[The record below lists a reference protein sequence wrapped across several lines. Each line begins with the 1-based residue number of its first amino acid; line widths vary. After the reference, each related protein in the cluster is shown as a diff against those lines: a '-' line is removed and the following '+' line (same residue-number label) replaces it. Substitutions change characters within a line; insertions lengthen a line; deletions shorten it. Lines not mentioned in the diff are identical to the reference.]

1 MYCSLFLSRWPIWE
15 AFARSSVRQR
25 QRPDPRQPT
34 RPVRGC
40 PALTEQGCPSSGKS
54 SYASPTA
61 IIGPQRRLLSRFLAW
76 CRPVNLASAQG
87 PLQTHPPPAPPPAP
101 APPRAGPAAQRAP
114 SAARAAPRA
123 APAAPRQVARPPA
136 PRPAAQAPARAPAS
150 VQRARPQRPA
160 AVQRAQPQRPAA
172 VQRTPQ
178 QRQVQERQLQLRAR
192 QARPQQ
198 SAPKQVEKGPS
209 RPNVA
214 TKPSARPVARSQA
227 SDQQRREVR
236 QRLFG
241 NPGVQRISRSQLNV
255 ALAMGSRI
263 PRRHRLYRFTPA
275 LLAIIPA
282 YAAYQYLIVDDTICV
297 VDPDSYAIVDVIP
310 SSIEQAGPQSAE
322 RPALALS
329 TDQMRCVMPLPRR
342 IKPGLIC
349 ASVSLSGP
357 RSHATSSYLP
367 SRKRDWPALPNL
379 RATATS
385 SWKMTWGLSTQS
397 TTLLAG

>member
-1 MYCSLFLSRWPIWE
+1 MNRVMQAIFTATIAL
-15 AFARSSVRQR
+15 AFVGAVQANETALA
-25 QRPDPRQPT
+25 QEPD
-34 RPVRGC
+34 
-40 PALTEQGCPSSGKS
+40 KDKK
-54 SYASPTA
+54 
-61 IIGPQRRLLSRFLAW
+61 
-76 CRPVNLASAQG
+76 
-87 PLQTHPPPAPPPAP
+87 
-101 APPRAGPAAQRAP
+101 PAAQRAP

-136 PRPAAQAPARAPAS
+136 PRPATQAPARAPAS

-160 AVQRAQPQRPAA
+160 AVQRAEPQRPAA

-209 RPNVA
+209 RPDVV
-214 TKPSARPVARSQA
+214 TKPSAQPVARSQA

-263 PRRHRLYRFTPA
+263 PRRHRLYRFAPA

-310 SSIEQAGPQSAE
+310 SSIEQD

-329 TDQMRCVMPLPRR
+329 TDQMRCVYAATPKDQARSNRRVRLALGAEIPRNVQLFAF
-342 IKPGLIC
+342 PEEGLAC
-349 ASVSLSGP
+349 AP
-357 RSHATSSYLP
+357 E
-367 SRKRDWPALPNL
+367 
-379 RATATS
+379 
-385 SWKMTWGLSTQS
+385 
-397 TTLLAG
+397 LAGYRYIVVEDDVGIVDPVDYAISGVITR

>member
-1 MYCSLFLSRWPIWE
+1 MNRVMQAIFTTTIALAFVGVVQANE
-15 AFARSSVRQR
+15 TAFAQA
-25 QRPDPRQPT
+25 PDKDKK
-34 RPVRGC
+34 
-40 PALTEQGCPSSGKS
+40 PA
-54 SYASPTA
+54 A
-61 IIGPQRRLLSRFLAW
+61 RR
-76 CRPVNLASAQG
+76 
-87 PLQTHPPPAPPPAP
+87 APP
-101 APPRAGPAAQRAP
+101 
-114 SAARAAPRA
+114 AARAAPRA

-160 AVQRAQPQRPAA
+160 AVQRAQSQRPAA

-198 SAPKQVEKGPS
+198 SAPKQVEKGPG
-209 RPNVA
+209 RPDVA
-214 TKPSARPVARSQA
+214 TKRSTQPVARSQA

-236 QRLFG
+236 QRLVG

-263 PRRHRLYRFTPA
+263 PRRHRLYRFAPA

-282 YAAYQYLIVDDTICV
+282 YAAYRYLIVDDTICV

-310 SSIEQAGPQSAE
+310 SSIEQASPQSAE

-329 TDQMRCVMPLPRR
+329 TGQMRCVY
-342 IKPGLIC
+342 
-349 ASVSLSGP
+349 A
-357 RSHATSSYLP
+357 
-367 SRKRDWPALPNL
+367 
-379 RATATS
+379 ATAKDQARS
-385 SWKMTWGLSTQS
+385 DLRIRLALGAEIPRNVELFAFPEEGLACAPE
-397 TTLLAG
+397 LAGYRYIVVEDDVVIVDPVAYAISGVITR

>member
-1 MYCSLFLSRWPIWE
+1 MNRVMQAIFTATIAL
-15 AFARSSVRQR
+15 AFVGAVQANETALA
-25 QRPDPRQPT
+25 QEPD
-34 RPVRGC
+34 
-40 PALTEQGCPSSGKS
+40 KDKK
-54 SYASPTA
+54 
-61 IIGPQRRLLSRFLAW
+61 
-76 CRPVNLASAQG
+76 
-87 PLQTHPPPAPPPAP
+87 
-101 APPRAGPAAQRAP
+101 PAAQRAP

-160 AVQRAQPQRPAA
+160 AVQR
-172 VQRTPQ
+172 TPQ

-209 RPNVA
+209 RPDVV
-214 TKPSARPVARSQA
+214 TKPSAQPVARSQA

-241 NPGVQRISRSQLNV
+241 NPGVQRISRRQLNV

-263 PRRHRLYRFTPA
+263 PRRHRLHRFAPA

-310 SSIEQAGPQSAE
+310 SIEQAGPQSAD

-329 TDQMRCVMPLPRR
+329 TDQMRCVYAATPKDQARSNRRVRLALGAEIPRNVELFAF
-342 IKPGLIC
+342 PEEGLAC
-349 ASVSLSGP
+349 AP
-357 RSHATSSYLP
+357 E
-367 SRKRDWPALPNL
+367 
-379 RATATS
+379 
-385 SWKMTWGLSTQS
+385 
-397 TTLLAG
+397 LAGYRYIVVEDDVGIVDPVDYAISGVITR

>member
-1 MYCSLFLSRWPIWE
+1 MNRVMQAIFTATIAL
-15 AFARSSVRQR
+15 AFVGAVQANETALA
-25 QRPDPRQPT
+25 QAPD
-34 RPVRGC
+34 
-40 PALTEQGCPSSGKS
+40 KDKK
-54 SYASPTA
+54 
-61 IIGPQRRLLSRFLAW
+61 
-76 CRPVNLASAQG
+76 
-87 PLQTHPPPAPPPAP
+87 
-101 APPRAGPAAQRAP
+101 PAAQRAP

-150 VQRARPQRPA
+150 VQRVRPQRPA
-160 AVQRAQPQRPAA
+160 AVQRAEPQRPAA

-209 RPNVA
+209 RRDVA
-214 TKPSARPVARSQA
+214 TKPSAQPVARSQA

-263 PRRHRLYRFTPA
+263 PRRHRLHRFAPA

-282 YAAYQYLIVDDTICV
+282 YASYQYLIVDDTICV
-297 VDPDSYAIVDVIP
+297 VDPDSYAIVDVIS
-310 SSIEQAGPQSAE
+310 SSIEQAGPQSAD

-329 TDQMRCVMPLPRR
+329 TDQMRCVYAATPKDQVRSDLRIRLALGAEIPRNVELLTF
-342 IKPGLIC
+342 PEEGLAC
-349 ASVSLSGP
+349 AP
-357 RSHATSSYLP
+357 E
-367 SRKRDWPALPNL
+367 
-379 RATATS
+379 
-385 SWKMTWGLSTQS
+385 
-397 TTLLAG
+397 LAGYRYIVVEDDVVIVDPVEYAISGVIAR